1 MLHLINL
8 PSVKISR
15 ESVKGE
21 SYYGLFLECSCNR
34 ALVVALFYALTLV
47 VLFFAAP
54 NAYDYFCKPLFA
66 DENLKRHNG
75 KAGFFASL
83 AKPGYL
89 FFGKQQL
96 AVAASR
102 MVVVRTVEILGDVH
116 VLEPH
121 LAIGNEAKAVGQR
134 AFALS

>member
-8 PSVKISR
+8 PSIKISR

-21 SYYGLFLECSCNR
+21 SYYGLFLECSCYR

-83 AKPGYL
+83 AKPAISFL
-89 FFGKQQL
+89 VSSSL
-96 AVAASR
+96 RSR
-102 MVVVRTVEILGDVH
+102 RAEWL
-116 VLEPH
+116 LYEP
-121 LAIGNEAKAVGQR
+121 
-134 AFALS
+134 